1 MPILIFGLLVFAL
14 GLLFYSVLKKKK
26 WSVPKGFLSEE
37 YKLILNEEVAFY
49 TKLNGEEKK
58 QFEYEVQEFLLNY
71 KITPISTTISE
82 KERVLIAASGII
94 PIFSFPDWKYLN
106 LKEIL
111 VYPDTFNLNFQTEG
125 GDRNVLG
132 MVGTGPMSGK
142 MILSK
147 RAITNGFAS
156 DEDGHNT
163 AIHEFVHLIDGLDG
177 EIDGLPEALLKQP
190 YALPWLELMRKEIIK
205 IKDGESN
212 LRPYGATNPA
222 EFFAVAS
229 EFFFERPELLEAEHP
244 LLYQHMSIMF
254 QQKP

>member
-1 MPILIFGLLVFAL
+1 MPFIIFLLVVLAMAF
-14 GLLFYSVLKKKK
+14 LFRSVFKKKK
-26 WSVPKGFLSEE
+26 WLLPKSGLSEE
-37 YKLILNEEVAFY
+37 YKHILKEEVNFY
-49 TKLNGEEKK
+49 SQLNSEKQK

-82 KERVLIAASGII
+82 KDKVLIAASGII

-111 VYPDTFNLNFQTEG
+111 VYPDTFSLDFKTEG
-125 GDRNVLG
+125 GDRRVLG
-132 MVGTGPMSGK
+132 MVGTGTMSNK

-156 DEDGHNT
+156 NQDGHNT

-177 EIDGLPEALLKQP
+177 KIDGLPERLLDQP
-190 YALPWLELMRKEIIK
+190 YALPWLDLMRKEIVK
-205 IKDGESN
+205 IKGGESN
-212 LRPYGATNPA
+212 LRPYGATSPS

-229 EFFFERPELLEAEHP
+229 EFFFERPGLLKSEHP
-244 LLYQHMSIMF
+244 LLYQHLSIMF
-254 QQKP
+254 QVKP